1 MRKGRRHLR
10 CRVEDLGD
18 GWDAVFVPGV
28 LRRDAA
34 VFLTPHR
41 DGADGLVEVE
51 VVGRARGE
59 AVVELP
65 EVCFLTG
72 GRHRCRVPLSA
83 LAA

>member
-1 MRKGRRHLR
+1 M
-10 CRVEDLGD
+10 
-18 GWDAVFVPGV
+18 PGV
-28 LRRDAA
+28 VLPEGS
-34 VFLTPHR
+34 VFLVPHR

-65 EVCFLTG
+65 EVCFLSG